1 MKKTN
6 DNQNDDMNSSPDNN
20 DYLRRR
26 EELNEH
32 LQNLLNEAKDSPF
45 RVNSCKVNGTKF
57 TKKTLIEKQL
67 NSLFQA
73 KTLKEILEETE
84 SICGK
89 LNRLGIF
96 KDLGVNLDV
105 PQSKIVDNENEVD
118 IIINLK
124 EKPRFWAKTG
134 TEVGNNE
141 GNLNASLNL
150 RNPFGTGENFEANA
164 SYGVDS
170 TTIDRDK
177 ESSKLLP
184 IKTQRNSIYK
194 LCYTAPINGN
204 PDRIF
209 ETVASQMNMSHKIF
223 SSFNEFSNNIGFKF
237 KKITPFGLNEYGYIA
252 SWRQINHIGKNASF
266 SVRSEAGNSFK
277 SSVYHRYIKDT
288 RDDSMLPSRGSLF
301 KFYQE
306 LAGLGGDIQFIKHEA
321 ESQWNLPLG
330 RGYSISSSF
339 RGGLLLPLMNS
350 RTRINDRFFIGGPL
364 SVRGFNHYGIGPKD
378 GKDVIGGD
386 TYWTTGLS
394 LYAPL
399 PRLAN
404 KPIKTHMFINA
415 GSSILLN
422 QKESLSENVNRLI
435 QTPSVS
441 TGFGLAVKFNILRV
455 ELNYCLPIAVT
466 KTDDV
471 KKGLQFGVG
480 LSFM

>member
-1 MKKTN
+1 MKKSKENKHESSNSN
-6 DNQNDDMNSSPDNN
+6 DN
-20 DYLRRR
+20 DYLKRR
-26 EELNEH
+26 EELNTH

-45 RVNSCKVNGTKF
+45 RVNSCKVNGTKY
-57 TKKTLIEKQL
+57 TKKSLIEKQL

-84 SICGK
+84 TICGK

-105 PQSKIVDNENEVD
+105 PQSKILNNENEID

-124 EKPRFWAKTG
+124 EKPRFWARTG

-141 GNLNASLNL
+141 GNLNASVNL
-150 RNPFGTGENFEANA
+150 RNPFGNGESFEANA

-177 ESSKLLP
+177 EASKLLP

-194 LCYTAPINGN
+194 LCYTTPINGN

-209 ETVASQMNMSHKIF
+209 EAVASQMNMSHTIY

-237 KKITPFGLNEYGYIA
+237 KKLTTFGLNEYGYIA
-252 SWRQINHIGKNASF
+252 SWRQINNIGKNASF

-277 SSVYHRYIKDT
+277 SAVYHRYVKDT
-288 RDDSMLPSRGSLF
+288 RNDSMLPSKGTLF

-306 LAGLGGDIQFIKHEA
+306 LAGLGGDVQFLKHEA
-321 ESQWNLPLG
+321 ETQWNYPLG
-330 RGYSISSSF
+330 KGFSLSSSL

-364 SVRGFNHYGIGPKD
+364 SVRGFNHYGLGPKD
-378 GKDVIGGD
+378 G
-386 TYWTTGLS
+386 S
-394 LYAPL
+394 
-399 PRLAN
+399 
-404 KPIKTHMFINA
+404 
-415 GSSILLN
+415 
-422 QKESLSENVNRLI
+422 
-435 QTPSVS
+435 
-441 TGFGLAVKFNILRV
+441 
-455 ELNYCLPIAVT
+455 
-466 KTDDV
+466 
-471 KKGLQFGVG
+471 
-480 LSFM
+480 

>member
-1 MKKTN
+1 MKKAKQNQNN
-6 DNQNDDMNSSPDNN
+6 DNNLNN
-20 DYLRRR
+20 DYLKRR
-26 EELNEH
+26 EELNDS
-32 LQNLLNEAKDSPF
+32 LQKLLNEAKDTPF

-57 TKKTLIEKQL
+57 TKKKLIEKQL

-84 SICGK
+84 TICGK
-89 LNRLGIF
+89 LNRFGIF
-96 KDLGVNLDV
+96 NDLGVNLDV
-105 PQSKIVDNENEVD
+105 PKSKLIENENEVD

-124 EKPRFWAKTG
+124 EKPRFWARTG

-150 RNPFGTGENFEANA
+150 RNPFGTGETFEANA
-164 SYGVDS
+164 SYGVDGAIES
-170 TTIDRDK
+170 DK
-177 ESSKLLP
+177 DKSKLLP
-184 IKTQRNSIYK
+184 IKTQRNSIYQ
-194 LCYTAPINGN
+194 LCYSSPINGN
-204 PDRIF
+204 PDRVF
-209 ETVASQMNMSHKIF
+209 QTFASQKNMSHKIY

-237 KKITPFGLNEYGYIA
+237 RKISSYSSSEYGYVA
-252 SWRQINHIGKNASF
+252 SWRQINHISKDASF

-277 SSVYHRYIKDT
+277 SSLYYRYIKDT
-288 RDDSMLPSRGSLF
+288 RNDQMLPNKGSLF

-306 LAGLGGDIQFIKHEA
+306 LAGLGGDVQFLKHEA
-321 ESQWNLPLG
+321 ETQWNIPLG
-330 RGYSISSSF
+330 KGFSLSSSL

-364 SVRGFNHYGIGPKD
+364 SVRGFNYFGLGPKD

-394 LYAPL
+394 LYSPL
-399 PRLAN
+399 PKLAD
-404 KPIKTHMFINA
+404 KPIKTHMFVNA

-435 QTPSVS
+435 RTPSIS
-441 TGFGLAVKFNILRV
+441 TGFGLAIKFSILRV
-455 ELNYCLPIAVT
+455 ELNYCLPVAIT

-480 LSFM
+480 LNFM

>member
-1 MKKTN
+1 MKKSKR
-6 DNQNDDMNSSPDNN
+6 NQNEETNLKYN
-20 DYLRRR
+20 DYLKRR

-45 RVNSCKVNGTKF
+45 RVNSFKVNGTKF
-57 TKKTLIEKQL
+57 TKRSLIEKQL

-73 KTLKEILEETE
+73 KTLKEILEETD

-96 KDLGVNLDV
+96 KELGVNLDV
-105 PQSKIVDNENEVD
+105 PQSKIIDSENEVNV
-118 IIINLK
+118 IINLK
-124 EKPRFWAKTG
+124 EKPRFWARTG

-141 GNLNASLNL
+141 GNLNASVNL
-150 RNPFGTGENFEANA
+150 RNLFGSGENFEANA

-170 TTIDRDK
+170 TTIERNK
-177 ESSKLLP
+177 QSSKLLP
-184 IKTQRNSIYK
+184 IKTQKNSIYK
-194 LCYTAPINGN
+194 LCYTSPINGN

-209 ETVASQMNMSHKIF
+209 ETVASQMNMSHAIF

-237 KKITPFGLNEYGYIA
+237 RKLSLYGMNEYGYIA
-252 SWRQINHIGKNASF
+252 SWRQINNIGKNASF

-277 SSVYHRYIKDT
+277 SAIYHRYVKDT
-288 RDDSMLPSRGSLF
+288 RNDSMLPSRGSLF

-306 LAGLGGDIQFIKHEA
+306 LAGLGGDVQFLKHEV
-321 ESQWNLPLG
+321 ETQWNYPLG
-330 RGYSISSSF
+330 KGFSLSSSL

-350 RTRINDRFFIGGPL
+350 KTRINDRFFIGGPL
-364 SVRGFNHYGIGPKD
+364 SVRGFNHYGLGPKD

-399 PRLAN
+399 PKLAD

-435 QTPSVS
+435 QTPSIS
-441 TGFGLAVKFNILRV
+441 TGFGLAVKFSILRV

-466 KTDDV
+466 KTDDF

>member
-1 MKKTN
+1 MKKSEDNKNENSNLN
-6 DNQNDDMNSSPDNN
+6 DN
-20 DYLRRR
+20 DYLKRR
-26 EELNEH
+26 EELNIH

-45 RVNSCKVNGTKF
+45 RVNSCKVNGTKY
-57 TKKTLIEKQL
+57 TKKSLIEKQL
-67 NSLFQA
+67 SFLFQA
-73 KTLKEILEETE
+73 KTLKEILEETD

-96 KDLGVNLDV
+96 KDLNVNLDV
-105 PQSKIVDNENEVD
+105 PQSKILDNENEID

-141 GNLNASLNL
+141 GNLNASINL
-150 RNPFGTGENFEANA
+150 RNIFGNGEAFEANA

-177 ESSKLLP
+177 ETSKLLP

-194 LCYTAPINGN
+194 LCYTTPINGN

-209 ETVASQMNMSHKIF
+209 ESIASQMNMSHAIF

-237 KKITPFGLNEYGYIA
+237 KKLSTFGVNEYGYIS
-252 SWRQINHIGKNASF
+252 SWRQINNIGKNASF

-277 SSVYHRYIKDT
+277 SAIYHKYVKDT
-288 RDDSMLPSRGSLF
+288 RNDSMLPSRGILF

-306 LAGLGGDIQFIKHEA
+306 LAGLGGDVQFLKHET
-321 ESQWNLPLG
+321 ETQWNYPLG
-330 RGYSISSSF
+330 KGFSLSTSL

-350 RTRINDRFFIGGPL
+350 KTRINDRFFIGGPL
-364 SVRGFNHYGIGPKD
+364 SVRGFNHYGLGPKD

-399 PRLAN
+399 PKLAD

-422 QKESLSENVNRLI
+422 QKESLSQNVNRLI
-435 QTPSVS
+435 QTPSIS

-455 ELNYCLPIAVT
+455 ELNYCLPISVT
-466 KTDDV
+466 KSDDL

-480 LSFM
+480 LNFM

>member
-1 MKKTN
+1 
-6 DNQNDDMNSSPDNN
+6 
-20 DYLRRR
+20 
-26 EELNEH
+26 
-32 LQNLLNEAKDSPF
+32 
-45 RVNSCKVNGTKF
+45 VNSCKVNGTKF
-57 TKKTLIEKQL
+57 TKKKLIEKQL

-84 SICGK
+84 TICGK
-89 LNRLGIF
+89 LNRFGIF
-96 KDLGVNLDV
+96 NDLGVNLDV
-105 PQSKIVDNENEVD
+105 PKSKILDNENEVD

-124 EKPRFWAKTG
+124 EKPRFWARTG

-150 RNPFGTGENFEANA
+150 RNPFGTGETFEANA
-164 SYGVDS
+164 SYG
-170 TTIDRDK
+170 
-177 ESSKLLP
+177 
-184 IKTQRNSIYK
+184 
-194 LCYTAPINGN
+194 LCYSSPINGN
-204 PDRIF
+204 PDRVF
-209 ETVASQMNMSHKIF
+209 QTFASQKNMSHKIY

-237 KKITPFGLNEYGYIA
+237 RKISPFGSSEYGYVA
-252 SWRQINHIGKNASF
+252 SWRQINQIGKDASF

-277 SSVYHRYIKDT
+277 SSLYYRYIKDT
-288 RDDSMLPSRGSLF
+288 RNDQMLPSRGALF

-306 LAGLGGDIQFIKHEA
+306 LAGLGGDVQFVKHEA
-321 ESQWNLPLG
+321 ETQWNIPLG
-330 RGYSISSSF
+330 KGFVSLRINIFFLIIRISLSSSL

-364 SVRGFNHYGIGPKD
+364 SVRGFNYFGLGPKD

-386 TYWTTGLS
+386 TYWSTGLS

-399 PRLAN
+399 PRLAD
-404 KPIKTHMFINA
+404 KPIKTHMFVNA

-435 QTPSVS
+435 RTPSIS
-441 TGFGLAVKFNILRV
+441 TGFGLAVKFSILRV
-455 ELNYCLPIAVT
+455 ELNYCLPVAIT

-480 LSFM
+480 LNFM

>member
-1 MKKTN
+1 MKKSKENNN
-6 DNQNDDMNSSPDNN
+6 DNNDNN
-20 DYLRRR
+20 NLKNDDYLRRR
-26 EELNEH
+26 EELNNS
-32 LQNLLNEAKDSPF
+32 LQSLLNEAKDSPF

-57 TKKTLIEKQL
+57 TKKKLIEKQL

-89 LNRLGIF
+89 FNRLGIF

-105 PQSKIVDNENEVD
+105 PQSCNNDNEVD

-124 EKPRFWAKTG
+124 EKPRFWARTG

-150 RNPFGTGENFEANA
+150 RNPFGTGETFEANA
-164 SYGVDS
+164 SYGVDGA
-170 TTIDRDK
+170 IEGDK
-177 ESSKLLP
+177 DASKLLP
-184 IKTQRNSIYK
+184 IKTQRNSIYQ
-194 LCYTAPINGN
+194 LCYTTPLNGN

-209 ETVASQMNMSHKIF
+209 QMVASQKNMSHKIY
-223 SSFNEFSNNIGFKF
+223 SSFNEFTNNIGFKF
-237 KKITPFGLNEYGYIA
+237 KKITPFGVNEYGYLA
-252 SWRQINHIGKNASF
+252 LWRQINNISKNASF

-277 SSVYHRYIKDT
+277 SAIYHRYVKDT
-288 RDDSMLPSRGSLF
+288 RNDSMLPSKGTLF

-306 LAGLGGDIQFIKHEA
+306 LAGLGGDVQFLKHEA
-321 ESQWNLPLG
+321 ETQWNYPLG
-330 RGYSISSSF
+330 KGFSISSSL

-364 SVRGFNHYGIGPKD
+364 SVRGFNYLGLGPKD

-399 PRLAN
+399 PKLAD
-404 KPIKTHMFINA
+404 KPIKTHLFINA

-435 QTPSVS
+435 QTPSIS
-441 TGFGLAVKFNILRV
+441 TGFGLAVKFSVLRV
-455 ELNYCLPIAVT
+455 ELNYCLPIAIT

-480 LSFM
+480 LNFM